1 MKRPNLD
8 KASSVGFA
16 SYWVK
21 GFRKEK
27 LRRETKRTSSTN
39 CSSGS
44 IWNRY
49 RRSFLQPV
57 SAYSVP
63 TERTI

>member
-8 KASSVGFA
+8 KASSMGFA

-63 TERTI
+63 AERTI

>member
-8 KASSVGFA
+8 KASSMGFA

-27 LRRETKRTSSTN
+27 LRRETKRTSSTY

-57 SAYSVP
+57 SAYYGP

>member
-16 SYWVK
+16 SYWVE
-21 GFRKEK
+21 GFRKQK
-27 LRRETKRTSSTN
+27 LRRETKSTSSTN

-49 RRSFLQPV
+49 GRSFLQPV
-57 SAYSVP
+57 SIYSVIA
-63 TERTI
+63 ERTI